1 MMLRCRICGNGYEPS
16 DYTDESEAAEDCCP
30 DCLYDESIFSVEDDE
45 AEMEEL
51 YEEED
56 DLYDDEDNYLD
67 ASYDDI
73 DVSDE
78 EFEEDLED

>member
-1 MMLRCRICGNGYEPS
+1 MLCKHCHRKYDVS
-16 DYTDESEAAEDCCP
+16 DYTDEDEAATDCCP
-30 DCLYDESIFSVEDDE
+30 DCYYSGNMFSVEDDTD
-45 AEMEEL
+45 EMEEL

-56 DLYDDEDNYLD
+56 DLYDDGDNYLD

-78 EFEEDLED
+78 EFEDDLED